1 MPVLTNVTIL
11 HRTALVNGADL
22 ADVWVLIKDGQVI
35 DIWVR
40 VL

>member
-11 HRTALVNGADL
+11 QRIALVNGAQ
-22 ADVWVLIKDGQVI
+22 ADVWVLVKDGKPI
-35 DIWVR
+35 DIWVK